1 MALSFSVFETV
12 MGFVGKEGLQ
22 TSDTTYRVALFHMAS
37 VRSVMSRF
45 VFQARIYLRNS
56 FRLKL
61 LI

>member
-22 TSDTTYRVALFHMAS
+22 PSGTTYRVALLHMAP

-45 VFQARIYLRNS
+45 VFQARIYLRYS

>member
-1 MALSFSVFETV
+1 MALSLSVFETV

-22 TSDTTYRVALFHMAS
+22 PFGTTHRVALLHMAP

-56 FRLKL
+56 FRPKL

>member
-12 MGFVGKEGLQ
+12 MGFVGKESLQ
-22 TSDTTYRVALFHMAS
+22 LSGTTYRVALLHMAP

-56 FRLKL
+56 FRPKL